1 MANKVQGFVEV
12 ENEVCKACD
21 LCLLACP
28 RDCLKLGEN
37 VNSKGYHY
45 VLFEDVENCIGCA
58 DCAVVCPD
66 AVLTVFRAK
75 IEV

>member
-1 MANKVQGFVEV
+1 MAKKIQGFVEV
-12 ENEVCKACD
+12 ENEVCKGCE
-21 LCLLACP
+21 LCVVACP
-28 RDCLKLGEN
+28 KDCLVMGEN
-37 VNSKGYHY
+37 VNKKGYHY
-45 VLFEDVENCIGCA
+45 VVFNDIENCVGCA

>member
-1 MANKVQGFVEV
+1 MANKIQGFVEV
-12 ENEVCKACD
+12 ENEVCKGCE
-21 LCLLACP
+21 LCVIVCP
-28 RDCLKLGEN
+28 KDCLVMGEN
-37 VNSKGYHY
+37 VNGKGYHY
-45 VLFEDVENCIGCA
+45 VVFNNIENCIGCA